1 MKSRRERDLV
11 KRTGN
16 YKRER
21 SIGNSLRE
29 SVACRLIVRYVV
41 DERELAQKVGF
52 SRDEA
57 SK

>member
-1 MKSRRERDLV
+1 MKSRRERLG
-11 KRTGN
+11 KATGN

-29 SVACRLIVRYVV
+29 PVACRLIVRYVV
-41 DERELAQKVGF
+41 DERELTQKVGF
-52 SRDEA
+52 LRDEA